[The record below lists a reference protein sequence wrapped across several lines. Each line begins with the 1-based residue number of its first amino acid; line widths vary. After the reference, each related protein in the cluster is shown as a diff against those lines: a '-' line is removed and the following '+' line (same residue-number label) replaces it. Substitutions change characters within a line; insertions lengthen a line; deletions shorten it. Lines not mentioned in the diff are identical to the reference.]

1 MKFLFACGGTAGH
14 INPAIA
20 VAGRLKELMPGT
32 EILFVGAKGRM
43 EEDLVPRAGYE
54 IRLIDITNLQRKLN
68 LEGIKHNLITAKNV
82 VVSLGESKKIIKEFQ
97 PDVVVGTG
105 GYVCF
110 PVLRAAQKLGIPT
123 VLHESNA
130 VPGLTTKMLA
140 DHVDGMMVGFEESKN
155 GYKHPEKVTVTGTPV
170 RGDFRTYTKAAA
182 KAELGIPQE
191 EPLIVSVW
199 GSLGA
204 MRMNELMAD
213 FITDTRKDSDFCLI
227 HSAGTAGYEEMIT
240 RLKAECPGGF
250 TQEGYDVRPYI
261 YDMSRVMAA
270 ADLVLCRAGAST
282 LSELA
287 MMGKP
292 AVLVPSPN
300 VTNNHQEKNARVL
313 EKAGGAIVL
322 PEPGLTS
329 ETLVKTVMELIHD
342 TARLEKMEQAMR
354 GYAVPDATE
363 RITDVVLGLAAKNQ
377 QS

>member
-1 MKFLFACGGTAGH
+1 MNFLFACGGTAGH

-20 VAGRLKELMPGT
+20 VAGRLRELMPECG
-32 EILFVGAKGRM
+32 ILFVGAKGRM

-54 IRLIDITNLQRKLN
+54 IRLVEITNLQRKLN
-68 LEGIKHNLITAKNV
+68 LEGIRHNLITAKNV
-82 VVSLGESKKIIKEFQ
+82 VVSLGESKRIIREFE

-105 GYVCF
+105 GYVCY

-140 DHVDGMMVGFEESKN
+140 GRVSGMMVGFEESRECYKN
-155 GYKHPEKVTVTGTPV
+155 PEKVTVTGTPV
-170 RGDFRTYTKAAA
+170 RGDFRTYSKAAA
-182 KAELGIPQE
+182 KAELGIPQDK
-191 EPLIVSVW
+191 PLIVSVW

-204 MRMNELMAD
+204 ARMNEIMAD
-213 FITDTRKDSDFCLI
+213 FITETHTTNDFCLI
-227 HSAGTAGYEEMIT
+227 HSAGTDRYEEMVT
-240 RLKAECPGGF
+240 RLKAECPGGYRQAGF
-250 TQEGYDVRPYI
+250 DVRPYI

-300 VTNNHQEKNARVL
+300 VTNNHQERNARVL
-313 EKAGGAIVL
+313 ERAGGAIVL

-329 ETLVKTVMELIHD
+329 EIMSQTVLGLIHD
-342 TARLEKMEQAMR
+342 RKRLDLMECAMR
-354 GYAVPDATE
+354 SYGVPDATE
-363 RITDVVLGLAAKNQ
+363 RITDVVLGLAAK
-377 QS
+377 S

>member
-1 MKFLFACGGTAGH
+1 MNFLFACGGTAGH

-20 VAGRLKELMPGT
+20 VAGRLRELMPECG
-32 EILFVGAKGRM
+32 ILFVGARGRM

-54 IRLIDITNLQRKLN
+54 IRTVEITNLQRKLN
-68 LEGIKHNLITAKNV
+68 LEGIRHNLATARNV
-82 VVSLGESKKIIKEFQ
+82 VVSLSESKKIIREFQ

-105 GYVCF
+105 GYVCY

-130 VPGLTTKMLA
+130 VPGLTTKKLA
-140 DHVDGMMVGFEESKN
+140 GHVDRMMVGFEESRD
-155 GYKHPEKVTVTGTPV
+155 GYKNPDKVAVTRTPV
-170 RGDFRTYTKAAA
+170 RGDFRTYSKSAA
-182 KAELGIPQE
+182 KAELGIDPDK
-191 EPLIVSVW
+191 PLVVSVW

-204 MRMNELMAD
+204 QRMNELMAD
-213 FITDTRKDSDFCLI
+213 FITDTHNDADFCLI
-227 HSAGTAGYEEMIT
+227 HSAGTERYEEMLT

-250 TQEGYDVRPYI
+250 IQQGFDVRPYI

-313 EKAGGAIVL
+313 EKAGGAVVL
-322 PEPGLTS
+322 TEPGLS
-329 ETLVKTVMELIHD
+329 ADTLKKTVLDLIHD
-342 TARLEKMEQAMR
+342 RARLEEMERCMR
-354 GYAVPDATE
+354 ACAVSDATE
-363 RITDVVLGLAAKNQ
+363 RITDVVLDLAGKA
-377 QS
+377 

>member
-1 MKFLFACGGTAGH
+1 MNFLFACGGTAGH

-20 VAGRLKELMPGT
+20 VAGRLRELMPECG
-32 EILFVGAKGRM
+32 ILFVGARGRM

-54 IRLIDITNLQRKLN
+54 IRTVEITNLQRKLN
-68 LEGIKHNLITAKNV
+68 LEGIRHNLATARNV
-82 VVSLGESKKIIKEFQ
+82 VVSLSESKKIIREFQ

-105 GYVCF
+105 GYVCY

-140 DHVDGMMVGFEESKN
+140 GHVDRMMVGFEESRD
-155 GYKHPEKVTVTGTPV
+155 GYKNPDKVAVTGTPV
-170 RGDFRTYTKAAA
+170 RGDFRTYSKSAA
-182 KAELGIPQE
+182 KAELGIDPDK
-191 EPLIVSVW
+191 PLVVSVW

-204 MRMNELMAD
+204 QRMNELMAD
-213 FITDTRKDSDFCLI
+213 FITDTHNDADFCLI
-227 HSAGTAGYEEMIT
+227 HSAGTERYEEMLT

-250 TQEGYDVRPYI
+250 IQQGFDVRPYI

-313 EKAGGAIVL
+313 EKAGGARVL
-322 PEPGLTS
+322 LEGEFDARSLLDLVRQLLTD
-329 ETLVKTVMELIHD
+329 E
-342 TARLEKMEQAMR
+342 EKLSAMSAAM
-354 GYAVPDATE
+354 GALAVPDATDK
-363 RITDVVLGLAAKNQ
+363 ICGIVMDIANP
-377 QS
+377 